1 MSDIRPVE
9 VVLQLPVDMA
19 HTVEE
24 VGRDDPEFLS
34 RVVQYGLVR
43 RAVYKELERSLDAF
57 PVPL

>member
-1 MSDIRPVE
+1 MIYGSQW
-9 VVLQLPVDMA
+9 LQLPVDMA

-43 RAVYKELERSLDAF
+43 RAVYKELERSLGAF
-57 PVPL
+57 PVLS

>member
-43 RAVYKELERSLDAF
+43 RAVYKELERSFDAF
-57 PVPL
+57 PAPS

>member
-19 HTVEE
+19 TSVEE
-24 VGRDDPEFLS
+24 VRRDDPEFLN

-43 RAVYKELERSLDAF
+43 RAVYQELERSLDAF
-57 PVPL
+57 PMQT